1 MGLFIKYDRN
11 IDVGS
16 SRVNL
21 HGPLWGPVNE
31 CGFFRHANPKSQI
44 TSMSRV
50 LSLKHILVVA
60 VC

>member
-1 MGLFIKYDRN
+1 MGLLIKYDTN

-31 CGFFRHANPKSQI
+31 CGFFVHANPKSEI
-44 TSMSRV
+44 TSMSGV
-50 LSLKHILVVA
+50 LFLKHVLVVA
-60 VC
+60 IC